1 MGLGIKDQDE
11 IISANI
17 LRIKSIAII
26 HEIVYELGT
35 FKNIAVN
42 KTVDKVLSESF
53 MQERIQD
60 VQVNVSTYDKK
71 IKFNINQA
79 VPLSLLLS
87 EMIFEVFRFEGEDKF
102 TPSEELNVGIFQDE
116 ANICIYLFD
125 KELARVVGRL
135 LEENEYNF
143 SEIFKVLAK
152 QLGASI
158 EIEEDKGSIKIEFE
172 YRDVKGASSRL

>member
-1 MGLGIKDQDE
+1 M
-11 IISANI
+11 
-17 LRIKSIAII
+17 
-26 HEIVYELGT
+26 
-35 FKNIAVN
+35 
-42 KTVDKVLSESF
+42 
-53 MQERIQD
+53 
-60 VQVNVSTYDKK
+60 
-71 IKFNINQA
+71 
-79 VPLSLLLS
+79 
-87 EMIFEVFRFEGEDKF
+87 
-102 TPSEELNVGIFQDE
+102 GIFQDE

-158 EIEEDKGSIKIEFE
+158 EIEEDKESIKIEFE

>member
-1 MGLGIKDQDE
+1 KNQDE

-60 VQVNVSTYDKK
+60 FKVNVSTYDKK

-87 EMIFEVFRFEGEDKF
+87 EMIFEVFRFEGENKF
-102 TPSEELNVGIFQDE
+102 TPSKELNVGIFQDE

-135 LEENEYNF
+135 LAENEYNF

-158 EIEEDKGSIKIEFE
+158 EIEEDKDSIKIEFE